1 MRTMARDSAA
11 TRARILAAA
20 IEEFG
25 AYGLAGARIDRIA
38 EAAQANKRSIYVY
51 YGNKEALFEAA
62 MTHIV
67 ADISASVPIDTDDL
81 AGYVGRIFDY
91 YLANPSVVRMAMWL
105 PLERPAAGP
114 DETGAYEK
122 KVAALSASGGPIKG
136 LSASDVVMFINALA
150 QAWFMSPDSLRAA
163 DGLDPGS
170 QERVRIHRAALVET
184 VRRMTG

>member
-1 MRTMARDSAA
+1 MARDSAA

-20 IEEFG
+20 IDEFG

-51 YGNKEALFEAA
+51 FGNKEALFAAA

-67 ADISASVPIDTDDL
+67 DDISTSVPIDTDDL
-81 AGYVGRIFDY
+81 PDYVGRIFDY

-105 PLERPAAGP
+105 PLERPPQGP
-114 DETGAYEK
+114 DETDAYAK
-122 KVAALSASGGPIKG
+122 KVAALSASGSPAND
-136 LSASDVVMFINALA
+136 LDASDVVMFINALA

-163 DGLDPGS
+163 DGLDPNS
-170 QERVRIHRAALVET
+170 DERIARHRAALVET
-184 VRRMTG
+184 VRRMCG